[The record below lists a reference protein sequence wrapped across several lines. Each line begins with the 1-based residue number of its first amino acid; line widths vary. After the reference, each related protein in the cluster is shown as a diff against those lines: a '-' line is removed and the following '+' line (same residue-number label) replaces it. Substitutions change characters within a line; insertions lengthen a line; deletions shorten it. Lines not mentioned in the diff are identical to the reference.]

1 MVEQLPH
8 KSDERQP
15 RCGMG
20 EINAMKS
27 RWKRWSA
34 LLLAMLLSAGL
45 SACGR
50 ENSAADAGGFAGG
63 VRELALAAVSAT
75 GRDPEQL
82 TQLNPETAAAYVT
95 NVYGIA
101 GENWEDCAIYQSS
114 SAEVYEVG
122 VLELADEADADA
134 VVEALEQYIHGR
146 EGDFTGYAPDQAAI
160 AAGALAVA
168 ENGYAA
174 VLICEEPEPA
184 RQAFLGLL
192 RGEPEAE
199 SSVLHSPETERDAK
213 VSGQSAAAGESGPDS
228 SEQSAAAG
236 ESSLDLSEQSAAAE
250 ESRLD
255 SPEQFEAAGESS
267 SDLSEQSEVA
277 EESGSDSPEQ
287 SEAAEESGPNSPEQS
302 EAAGENE
309 SEAAE
314 QSAPAEENG
323 EASDEQSAAV
333 GKTSSTSPETREP
346 LRDLKTGRIL
356 FTDPEKNDMT
366 VYDTAAIMEAWR
378 NRDASGLDTYDRAIY
393 DAAEAVLAQILTD
406 DMSDLEKEQAIY
418 AWLTWNVIY
427 DWTMTDPKIETG
439 RDSFTPYGSLVNRQ
453 AVCLG
458 FASAFQLLM
467 NMADLE
473 CITVVGAAF
482 ESAEDHAWN
491 MVRLDGVWVCAD
503 PTWDIRSSRTTD
515 PEWEHWGPDR
525 WAFFNVTSDYMAETD
540 HQWDYD
546 AVPET

>member
-1 MVEQLPH
+1 
-8 KSDERQP
+8 
-15 RCGMG
+15 
-20 EINAMKS
+20 MKN
-27 RWKRWSA
+27 RGKQWSA
-34 LLLAMLLSAGL
+34 LLLTMFLSAGL
-45 SACGR
+45 MACGG
-50 ENSAADAGGFAGG
+50 ENSATDESGFSGG
-63 VRELALAAVSAT
+63 VGELAQAAVSAT

-122 VLELADEADADA
+122 VLELSDEADADA
-134 VVEALEQYIHGR
+134 VVEALKQYIHGR
-146 EGDFTGYAPDQAAI
+146 EGAFSGYAPDQAAI
-160 AAGALAVA
+160 AAGAVAVA

-192 RGEPEAE
+192 RGETGAE
-199 SSVLHSPETERDAK
+199 SPVLHSPETERDAE
-213 VSGQSAAAGESGPDS
+213 VSGQPAATEKS
-228 SEQSAAAG
+228 SPNSPEQSAA
-236 ESSLDLSEQSAAAE
+236 
-250 ESRLD
+250 
-255 SPEQFEAAGESS
+255 
-267 SDLSEQSEVA
+267 A

-287 SEAAEESGPNSPEQS
+287 SAAVEESGPASPEQSAAAEESSPNSPEQS
-302 EAAGENE
+302 AAVEE
-309 SEAAE
+309 SG
-314 QSAPAEENG
+314 PA
-323 EASDEQSAAV
+323 SPEQSAAAE
-333 GKTSSTSPETREP
+333 KTSGISTETGEP
-346 LRDLKTGRIL
+346 LRDPKTGRIL

-378 NRDASGLDTYDRAIY
+378 NRDASGLGMYDRAIY
-393 DAAEAVLAQILTD
+393 DAAETVLAQILTD
-406 DMSDLEKEQAIY
+406 GMSDFEKEQAIY

-427 DWTMTDPKIETG
+427 DWTMTDPKVETG

-482 ESAEDHAWN
+482 ESTKDHAWN

-515 PEWEHWGPDR
+515 PEWEHWGIDS

-540 HQWDYD
+540 HQWDYG
-546 AVPET
+546 AVPEA